1 MVSEALQ
8 DPKNAE
14 LSADEVWQELHDAIA
29 NDIHWRLESR
39 VSVPF
44 YENVPS
50 IVKHAALIFACE
62 AVYQRRK
69 ITPKD
74 NPYTPLADELR
85 KKLDDIGAGNASIG
99 ASMDERS
106 SSAII
111 ISEPTKAVSHGGKLS
126 I

>member
-1 MVSEALQ
+1 MVLALFRSTAGGGTLSQ
-8 DPKNAE
+8 EKSMLDIDRQMAVIKRGVAE
-14 LSADEVWQELHDAIA
+14 LIDE
-29 NDIHWRLESR
+29 
-39 VSVPF
+39 
-44 YENVPS
+44 
-50 IVKHAALIFACE
+50 K
-62 AVYQRRK
+62 
-69 ITPKD
+69 
-74 NPYTPLADELR
+74 ELR